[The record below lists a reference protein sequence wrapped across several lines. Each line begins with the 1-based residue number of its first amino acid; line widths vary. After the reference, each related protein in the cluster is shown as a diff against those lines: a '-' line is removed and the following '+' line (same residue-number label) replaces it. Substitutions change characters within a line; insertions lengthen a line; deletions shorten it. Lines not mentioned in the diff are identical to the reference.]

1 MVQLTKNNT
10 LKEEKRLSVSQALK
24 LIEKKFHSVASKEY
38 ITIDS
43 VNKCA
48 TIGDLVNLVKEHIS
62 DKQN

>member
-43 VNKCA
+43 VNNRYLAKD
-48 TIGDLVNLVKEHIS
+48 IIS
-62 DKQN
+62 K